1 MATAT
6 GTGERKFD
14 SKYLREGIAR
24 LEEEDAELPT
34 PENEAAIKLAE
45 DALED
50 LGE

>member
-1 MATAT
+1 MSVAQD
-6 GTGERKFD
+6 GEGGFTKE
-14 SKYLREGIAR
+14 YLEEGIAR
-24 LEEEDAELPT
+24 LREENEESPT